1 MEAWPMANREVVS
14 PSPPLSPGP
23 GPGPGHWGPLFW
35 LSADNLH
42 LLLPMQNEQYRYSH
56 ARPHPA
62 TSNAL
67 ACRTALARLMRT
79 CRKMH
84 DVAGCTLY
92 SGYFHVWHP
101 SEALA
106 FLKALD
112 DEDSANGPGPGGSRS
127 ALVRHADL
135 HNNNLLGVG
144 DGGVRWNVEQDE
156 LTEEPWLNRVAGN
169 LGVYFPDGWNMCR
182 ANVDGGQWD
191 HVLEHVNQLFL
202 RYLPGMTSLDVD
214 MAYNW
219 KFELLRAWSEK
230 QQSGLFGMMP
240 KLRHLRLFIHRGAS
254 KRTDSHRIL
263 LEAAPNLTTLE
274 VHDSLSYSMPQ
285 LSTLPNL
292 RTLKFHLSGR
302 QKDAETPPPLP
313 PGPLQPPRGPPRPRR
328 ATAAAAAAAPRGPG
342 AAVRLPNLAAQLRT
356 LRLDFHNARAPYEWP
371 ATQTVADLRFFTA
384 LRHLSLD
391 THAFA
396 AVSRGRDHHLD
407 VADVAG
413 MIPEGLETLEIDKVD
428 DGRCLRQLT
437 RLGLVNLATLRRVG
451 RFRRLWRVALAG
463 CRFESEMHEAGVA
476 NEMRALFSW
485 PGAPMVCVNGHVV
498 NRS

>member
-1 MEAWPMANREVVS
+1 MALLMNC
-14 PSPPLSPGP
+14 
-23 GPGPGHWGPLFW
+23 
-35 LSADNLH
+35 SAEILLEICRH

-92 SGYFHVWHP
+92 SGYFHIWHP

-106 FLKALD
+106 FLKALDD

-240 KLRHLRLFIHRGAS
+240 KLRHLRLFIHPGAS

-292 RTLKFHLSGR
+292 RTLKFVRCSTDPPVRTAKGRRNARSSPPWTSATSSGTATTSSSNR
-302 QKDAETPPPLP
+302 
-313 PGPLQPPRGPPRPRR
+313 RRRRRRP
-328 ATAAAAAAAPRGPG
+328 PRGPG
-342 AAVRLPNLAAQLRT
+342 AAVGLPNLAAQLRT

-371 ATQTVADLRFFTA
+371 ATQTVADLRSFTA

-476 NEMRALFSW
+476 NEMRALFGW
-485 PGAPMVCVNGHVV
+485 PGAPMVCVNGRVV

>member
-1 MEAWPMANREVVS
+1 MALLMNC
-14 PSPPLSPGP
+14 
-23 GPGPGHWGPLFW
+23 
-35 LSADNLH
+35 SAEILLEICRH
-42 LLLPMQNEQYRYSH
+42 LLLPMQNEQHRYSH

-67 ACRTALARLMRT
+67 ACRTALARLMRS

-92 SGYFHVWHP
+92 SGYFHIWHP

-112 DEDSANGPGPGGSRS
+112 DDDEDSANGPGPGGGSRS

-135 HNNNLLGVG
+135 HNNLLGVG

-230 QQSGLFGMMP
+230 QQQSGGLFGMMMP
-240 KLRHLRLFIHRGAS
+240 KLRHLRLFIHPGAS
-254 KRTDSHRIL
+254 KRSDSHRIL

-292 RTLKFHLSGR
+292 RTLKFVRCSTDRDSMAKVLLLTPHLTRFEYSTRPDGKR
-302 QKDAETPPPLP
+302 TPKRPLLS
-313 PGPLQPPRGPPRPRR
+313 PLD
-328 ATAAAAAAAPRGPG
+328 
-342 AAVRLPNLAAQLRT
+342 LCNLLGDRHDLVEQLRT

-371 ATQTVADLRFFTA
+371 ATQTVADLRSFTA

-396 AVSRGRDHHLD
+396 AVSRGRDHLD

-413 MIPEGLETLEIDKVD
+413 MIPEGLETLEIAEVD

-451 RFRRLWRVALAG
+451 RFRKLWRVALAG
-463 CRFESEMHEAGVA
+463 CRFESDMHEAGVA